1 MGIEMALRE
10 RFDEADWRESGAC
23 RTADT
28 SLFFPVTDD
37 EAAPARAICASCPV
51 REQCLNF
58 ALANREEQG
67 VWGGLTESERRRVRR
82 RRAAA
87 ARALPRHAA

>member
-1 MGIEMALRE
+1 MVMRE
-10 RFDEADWRESGAC
+10 RFDEQDWRESGGC

-37 EAAPARAICASCPV
+37 DAGPAKAICAVCPV
-51 REQCLNF
+51 REQCLTF

-67 VWGGLTESERRRVRR
+67 VWGGLTETERRRVRR
-82 RRAAA
+82 RRANV
-87 ARALPRHAA
+87 ARSRPRHAA